1 MQSFEIDKSDLL
13 RIQTA
18 LEGDNAELESVLRE
32 YHASEIAL
40 LFEKLPQEAKERIIN
55 ILPTDIA
62 SEVIAEMHEEQD
74 PGELLIGL
82 NPEKRSE
89 IIEELDYDDA
99 TDIIS
104 QLNEEDQQE
113 ILEDLDQ
120 EDADS
125 IRALMKY
132 PEDTAGGIM
141 NSDLIKV
148 NINLD
153 KKDALE
159 EIIHQSEEMEEFYT
173 IYVVDDDNVLQGI
186 LSIKSILKAKPEAR
200 VRDLVNTD
208 FVYVKADL
216 DQEDVADLTSQYNL
230 TSIPVVDDSMRLLG
244 RITVD
249 DIIDVMEEESTE
261 DILKISGVSE
271 DEELSG
277 NWKEAVK
284 SRLPW
289 LIINLATAY
298 LAASVVRHFD
308 STVAVIAPIAAYMT
322 IIAGMGGTAA
332 TQALAVTVRRISL
345 NDLTDKQSYNA
356 VVKEFLV
363 GLING
368 AANGVVV
375 FIIALCY
382 DSDPMLGL
390 VLFLAMTG
398 NLIVAGLTGA
408 SIPLILK
415 RVGIDPAVASSI
427 IITTF
432 TDCAG
437 FFLPLWFA
445 SKLLL
450 DSHHHL
456 LHYHL

>member
-1 MQSFEIDKSDLL
+1 MQSFEIDKTDLQ
-13 RIQTA
+13 RIQNA
-18 LEGDNAELESVLRE
+18 LEGNDDELAIVLKE
-32 YHASEIAL
+32 YHASEIAM
-40 LFEKLPQEAKERIIN
+40 LFEKLSQQDRERIIT

-62 SEVIAEMHEEQD
+62 SEVISEMDEEHR
-74 PGELLIGL
+74 PGELLINL
-82 NPEKRSE
+82 HPEKRSE

-104 QLNEEDQQE
+104 QLDEEDQQE
-113 ILEDLDQ
+113 ILEDI
-120 EDADS
+120 DAQDAES

-132 PEDTAGGIM
+132 PEDTAGGLM
-141 NSDLIKV
+141 NSQTIKV
-148 NINLD
+148 NIRLD

-159 EIIHQSEEMEEFYT
+159 EVIRQSEEIEEFYT
-173 IYVVDDDNVLQGI
+173 IYVVDDNDILQGI
-186 LSIKSILKAKPEAR
+186 LSIKSMLRAKADAH
-200 VRDLVNTD
+200 VRDLVNRD

-216 DQEDVADLTSQYNL
+216 DQEDVASLISQYNL
-230 TSIPVVDDSMRLLG
+230 TTIPVVDDNMKLLG

-249 DIIDVMEEESTE
+249 DILDVIEEESTE
-261 DILKISGVSE
+261 DILKIAGVSE

-277 NWKEAVK
+277 NWKDAVK

-308 STVAVIAPIAAYMT
+308 DTVAKLSILAAYMT
-322 IIAGMGGTAA
+322 IIAGMGGNAA

-345 NDLTDKQSYNA
+345 SDLNDKQAYNA
-356 VVKEFLV
+356 VLKEFLV

-368 AANGVVV
+368 AANGLIV
-375 FIIALCY
+375 FVIALIY
-382 DSDPMLGL
+382 DANPMLGL

-398 NLIVAGLTGA
+398 NLIIAGLTGA

-445 SKLLL
+445 TKLLL
-450 DSHHHL
+450 H
-456 LHYHL
+456 

>member
-13 RIQTA
+13 RIETA
-18 LEGDNAELESVLRE
+18 LKGNDAELQDVLKE

-40 LFEKLPQEAKERIIN
+40 LFEKLSQEDKERIIN
-55 ILPTDIA
+55 ILPTDVA
-62 SEVIAEMHEEQD
+62 SEVISEMDEEHR
-74 PGELLIGL
+74 PGELLINL
-82 NPEKRSE
+82 HPDKRSE
-89 IIEELDYDDA
+89 IVEELDYDDA

-104 QLNEEDQQE
+104 QLDEDEQQE
-113 ILEDLDQ
+113 ILEDLD
-120 EDADS
+120 EADAEN

-132 PEDTAGGIM
+132 PEDSAGGIM
-141 NSDLIKV
+141 NSEIVKV

-153 KKDALE
+153 KKEAIDE
-159 EIIHQSEEMEEFYT
+159 VVRQSEEMEEFYT
-173 IYVVDDDNVLQGI
+173 IYVVDDNDILLGL
-186 LSIKSILKAKPEAR
+186 LSIKTVLKAKADAH
-200 VRDLVNTD
+200 VRDMVNTD
-208 FVYVKADL
+208 FVFVKADM
-216 DQEDVADLTSQYNL
+216 DQEDVASLISQYNL
-230 TSIPVVDDSMRLLG
+230 TTIPVVDDEMKLLG
-244 RITVD
+244 RVTVD
-249 DIIDVMEEESTE
+249 DIIDVMEQESTE
-261 DILKISGVSE
+261 DILKFSGVSE
-271 DEELSG
+271 DEELG
-277 NWKEAVK
+277 GGWKDAVK

-308 STVAVIAPIAAYMT
+308 DTVAQLSVLAAYMT
-322 IIAGMGGTAA
+322 IIAGMGGNAA

-345 NDLTDKQSYNA
+345 SDLTDKQSYNA
-356 VVKEFLV
+356 VLKEFLV

-368 AANGVVV
+368 AANGLIV
-375 FIIALCY
+375 FFIALFY
-382 DSDPMLGL
+382 DADPMLGL

-408 SIPLILK
+408 SIPLVLK

-456 LHYHL
+456 IHHH